1 MNRRR
6 MMFGSRWASEP
17 LIVYDGSANVK
28 GTLTWQINLN
38 NGFKDKELTN
48 KQWEQYSVY
57 GELRFGD
64 DGAEVYL
71 EDVTRYKKLC
81 MTYSNIN
88 SVATEHSSSYKDFGV
103 AKDENYGKSAGSLD
117 GNYGSYDA
125 YAKLSGYGTGFS
137 TVELNIENLEGKK
150 MIGFDPKFEFTDD
163 EANEGII
170 VQKIWLE

>member
-6 MMFGSRWASEP
+6 MMMSSRWASEP
-17 LIVYDGSANVK
+17 LIIYDGSANVK

-48 KQWEQYSVY
+48 KQWEQYSIY
-57 GELRFGD
+57 GELRFGK
-64 DGAEVYL
+64 DGAELYL
-71 EDVTRYKKLC
+71 SDVTKYRKLC
-81 MTYSNIN
+81 MTYRNID
-88 SVATEHSSSYKDFGV
+88 STQEEGVDKDFGV

-117 GNYGSYDA
+117 GNYGSYDV

>member
-6 MMFGSRWASEP
+6 MMMSSRWASEP

-57 GELRFGD
+57 GELRFGS

-81 MTYSNIN
+81 MTYRNIN
-88 SVATEHSSSYKDFGV
+88 SVANESSSAHKEFGV
-103 AKDENYGKSAGSLD
+103 AKDKNYGKAAKNLNGYND
-117 GNYGSYDA
+117 DYDV
-125 YAKLSGYGTGFS
+125 YAKIPGYGYSG

-150 MIGFDPKFEFTDD
+150 MIGFDPKFEFDD
-163 EANEGII
+163 GESTGII
-170 VQKIWLE
+170 VHKIWLE

>member
-57 GELRFGD
+57 GELRFGS
-64 DGAEVYL
+64 DGAEIYVA
-71 EDVTRYKKLC
+71 DVTKYRKLC
-81 MTYSNIN
+81 MTYRNID
-88 SVATEHSSSYKDFGV
+88 STQEEGADKDFGV
-103 AKDENYGKSAGSLD
+103 AKDENYGRPAKNLSAD
-117 GNYGSYDA
+117 RGSYDV
-125 YAKLSGYGTGFS
+125 YKKLSGYGTGFS
-137 TVELNIENLEGKK
+137 TVELDIENLEGKK
-150 MIGFDPKFEFTDD
+150 MIGFDPKFEFDD
-163 EANEGII
+163 GESTGII
-170 VQKIWLE
+170 VHKIWLE

>member
-6 MMFGSRWASEP
+6 MMISSRWASEP
-17 LIVYDGSANVK
+17 LIIYDGSANVK

-48 KQWEQYSVY
+48 KQWEQYSIY
-57 GELRFGD
+57 GGLRFGK

-88 SVATEHSSSYKDFGV
+88 SVAAEHSSSYKDFGV

-117 GNYGSYDA
+117 GNYGSYDV
-125 YAKLSGYGTGFS
+125 YAKLSGYGTRQK

-163 EANEGII
+163 ETNEGII